1 MRRAILLTLLAVTAC
16 RRGGPKEDSSAS
28 EATPSAPTPVR
39 IAAVSRTDLP
49 VFVSGPGKTT
59 ALNQQKIRAPFAG
72 TLTELSVSDG
82 DPVRRGQRLGSI
94 VARDTEA
101 ALSGAREMLRDARN
115 DAERRD
121 AERALAL
128 AEKNLIRRALVATS
142 DGAVL
147 SHAASAGDKVAEDQE
162 ILTLDDSSS
171 IVFLADLPQ
180 GDLPRVRPGQRAKIE
195 IAGQARPLDGTVHA
209 VLPGANAADFTGS
222 VRIELGRPVPRLA
235 VGIFGTA
242 AILVDEHREAVAVPE
257 AAVLRDD
264 VSGVARVAIVDQN
277 KAHWVNVTTGLR
289 QGGWIEILTPPLAP
303 GQKVIVSGLVGLP
316 EGKLVAAQS

>member
-1 MRRAILLTLLAVTAC
+1 VRQAILLTLLALMAC
-16 RRGGPKEDSSAS
+16 RGDVPKEGSSAS

-39 IAAVSRTDLP
+39 IAAVSRADLP

-128 AEKNLIRRALVATS
+128 AEKSLVRRTLVATS

-147 SHAASAGDKVAEDQE
+147 SHAASTGDKVAEDQE
-162 ILTLDDSSS
+162 ILTLDDPSS

-180 GDLPRVRPGQRAKIE
+180 ADLPRIAAGQRARIE
-195 IAGQARPLDGTVHA
+195 IAGQTRPLEGTVHA
-209 VLPGANAADFTGS
+209 VLPGANPVDFTGS
-222 VRIELGRPVPRLA
+222 VRIEFLRPAPRLA

-242 AILVDEHREAVAVPE
+242 AVLVSQHRGATVVPE

-264 VSGVARVAIVDQN
+264 VSGVSRVAVVDQN
-277 KAHWVNVTTGLR
+277 RAHWVNVTSGLR
-289 QGGWIEILTPPLAP
+289 QQGLTEILAPALAP
-303 GQKVIVSGLVGLP
+303 GQRVIVSGQVGLP
-316 EGKLVAAQS
+316 EGKLVAPQS